1 MKQYT
6 IIWTDA
12 AKNDF
17 DSIIDYYFD
26 RAGLRV
32 AQDIYSRMKTQ
43 IATLKELPK
52 RCKPGLVEGTK
63 ELILSRLPYKVV
75 VEIAED
81 AVIVLGIV
89 HTARKYP
96 IDGSL

>member
-6 IIWTDA
+6 IVWTEA
-12 AKNDF
+12 AKIDF
-17 DSIIDYYFD
+17 DNIIDYYFD
-26 RAGLRV
+26 KAGLRV
-32 AQDIYSRMKTQ
+32 AEYIHSRMKTQ
-43 IATLKELPK
+43 IATLKELPN

-63 ELILSRLPYKVV
+63 ELILSRLPYRVV
-75 VEIAED
+75 LEIADD

-96 IDGSL
+96 FDESL

>member
-1 MKQYT
+1 MKQYA

-12 AKNDF
+12 AKIDF
-17 DSIIDYYFD
+17 DRIIDYYFD

-32 AQDIYSRMKTQ
+32 AEDIYSRIKAQ
-43 IATLKELPK
+43 IDGLKELPN

-63 ELILSRLPYKVV
+63 ELILSRLPYRVV
-75 VEIAED
+75 VEIAHG

-96 IDGSL
+96 FDALE

>member
-1 MKQYT
+1 MKSYA

-17 DSIIDYYFD
+17 DHIIDYYFD

-32 AQDIYSRMKTQ
+32 AQDIYSRIKTQ
-43 IATLKELPK
+43 IATLNELPH

-63 ELILSRLPYKVV
+63 ELILSRLPYRVV
-75 VEIAED
+75 VEIAGD

-89 HTARKYP
+89 HTARLYP
-96 IDGSL
+96 FDEGL